1 MTVRIVP
8 LDPAD
13 DDLVD
18 RWVQLCAAARA
29 VDRPLGP
36 PVCPRD
42 FVGGLTV
49 PWPGSDD
56 QDVVAVD
63 GDVVVGWAQASL
75 PTMDNLDH
83 AVLDAVVHPQWRGR
97 GVGRALS
104 EHLGEAVRGSGRTTV
119 LAETVQ
125 PLDGTTPAA
134 QAAAAL
140 LESYGAKP
148 ALGELESRLDLA
160 AMPAGTAEALRDE
173 ASTRA
178 DGYEVELWRDG
189 APETAF
195 ADLGRLE
202 ATLTRDA
209 PSGDLAWQPEVYDDQ
224 RWRDTLASFAA
235 RGMRTYWA
243 AARHQQSGELVGY
256 TLLVREATTPEWLH
270 QWATVVEPAHRGHRL
285 GLLIKAANLLAARAY
300 EPQARWVVTGNAAEN
315 THMLAVNRRLG
326 FSPVERWTEWQL
338 RSDPTA
344 AASEG

>member
-8 LDPAD
+8 LDPAN

-18 RWVQLCAAARA
+18 RWVEMCAAARA

-42 FVGGLTV
+42 LIAGLAV
-49 PWPGSDD
+49 PWPGSDN
-56 QDVVAVD
+56 QDVLAVD
-63 GDVVVGWAQASL
+63 GEDVVGWAQLGL
-75 PTMDNLDH
+75 PRLDNLDH
-83 AVLDAVVHPQWRGR
+83 AGLDAVVHPDWRGR

-104 EHLGEAVRGSGRTTV
+104 EHLAAAVRESGRTTV
-119 LAETVQ
+119 LASTVQ
-125 PLDGTTPAA
+125 PLDGPSPAA
-134 QAAAAL
+134 LTAAAL
-140 LESYGAKP
+140 LESDGAKP

-160 AMPAGTAEALRDE
+160 AMPTGTAEGLRGE
-173 ASTRA
+173 AAARA
-178 DGYEVELWRDG
+178 DGYQVELWRDS

-209 PSGDLAWQPEVYDDQ
+209 PRGDLEWQPEVYDDQ
-224 RWRDTLASFAA
+224 RWRDMLSSFAA

-243 AARHQQSGELVGY
+243 AARHRDSGEIVGY
-256 TLLVREATTPEWLH
+256 TLLVREATTPRWLH

-285 GLLIKAANLLAARAY
+285 GLLVKAANLLAARAY

-315 THMLAVNRRLG
+315 THMLAVNRRFG
-326 FSPVERWTEWQL
+326 FVPIERWTEWQL
-338 RSDPTA
+338 RIGPTGA
-344 AASEG
+344 GDRG

>member
-8 LDPAD
+8 LDPAN

-18 RWVQLCAAARA
+18 RWVAMCAAARA

-42 FVGGLTV
+42 FVGGLAV
-49 PWPGSDD
+49 PWPGSDN
-56 QDVVAVD
+56 QDVLAVD
-63 GDVVVGWAQASL
+63 GEDVVGWAQLGL
-75 PTMDNLDH
+75 PRLDNLDH
-83 AVLDAVVHPQWRGR
+83 AELEAVVHPDWRGH

-104 EHLGEAVRGSGRTTV
+104 EHLAAAVRESGRTTV
-119 LAETVQ
+119 LAGTVQ

-134 QAAAAL
+134 QAAEAL

-148 ALGELESRLDLA
+148 ALGELQSRLDLA
-160 AMPAGTAEALRDE
+160 AMATGAAEALRDE
-173 ASTRA
+173 AAARA
-178 DGYEVELWRDG
+178 DGYQVELWRDG

-209 PSGDLAWQPEVYDDQ
+209 PMGDLAWQPEVYDDQ
-224 RWRDTLASFAA
+224 RWRDMLASFTA

-243 AARHQQSGELVGY
+243 AARHRESGEVVGY

-285 GLLIKAANLLAARAY
+285 GLLIKAANLLTARAH

-315 THMLAVNRRLG
+315 THMLAVNRRFG
-326 FSPVERWTEWQL
+326 FVPIERYTEWQL
-338 RSDPTA
+338 RIDPTA
-344 AASEG
+344 AASAR